1 MSSDSSGLI
10 TEQLLHAVDMVRA
23 ELKMINHRL
32 DNLEKQATDHEN
44 RLRMATDG
52 VTQFKVWSGL
62 AAGGSGILSLIAMI
76 RTLFA
81 WGE

>member
-1 MSSDSSGLI
+1 MSGDSTGLI
-10 TEQLLHAVDMVRA
+10 AEQLLHAVDMVRA
-23 ELKMINHRL
+23 ELKMMNHRL
-32 DNLEKQATDHEN
+32 EDLEKQAADHES

-76 RTLFA
+76 RTLIA